1 MNPERT
7 IAVRTGRRTVA
18 TRSAGTSI
26 AHIWATIGTI
36 STVRLAGDQQVAGLG
51 AWVGSGTMGSLQ
63 RPHER
68 PQSALGASGAV
79 PAVAVGLVDR
89 PVDDFGAS
97 ITGTTEVRVD
107 VDDEADLRRRPRSI
121 GRLVGRVSSDEFAS
135 IIDALGL
142 AFGPD

>member
-1 MNPERT
+1 M
-7 IAVRTGRRTVA
+7 
-18 TRSAGTSI
+18 
-26 AHIWATIGTI
+26 
-36 STVRLAGDQQVAGLG
+36 
-51 AWVGSGTMGSLQ
+51 
-63 RPHER
+63 
-68 PQSALGASGAV
+68 
-79 PAVAVGLVDR
+79 VDR

-135 IIDALGL
+135 ISDASGL